1 MISSYKSQEIVCVHM
16 CIILYNYVYIYTCIC
31 FKNHI
36 CFLKPTKSYTTFNDM
51 RLQQH
56 WNQGV
61 FSCCRL
67 QVTVA
72 VQARKDPGEISSL
85 PNFLYRSYVKLP
97 EVKNRKL
104 GWNESATWF
113 FSNQPIIQ
121 NLQNPSHVLSQNPV
135 GCLQNSGTR
144 YTTPHVYVIIICP
157 INIV

>member
-16 CIILYNYVYIYTCIC
+16 CIILHNCIYICIC

-36 CFLKPTKSYTTFNDM
+36 CCLKPTKSYTTFNDM

-85 PNFLYRSYVKLP
+85 PNFIYRSYVKLP
-97 EVKNRKL
+97 E
-104 GWNESATWF
+104 GTESETWLKWVGHLVF
-113 FSNQPIIQ
+113 LQPADHPKSPKPKSCF
-121 NLQNPSHVLSQNPV
+121 LPKSRWVSPKFRYPV
-135 GCLQNSGTR
+135 PNASCIGNMFD
-144 YTTPHVYVIIICP
+144 
-157 INIV
+157 